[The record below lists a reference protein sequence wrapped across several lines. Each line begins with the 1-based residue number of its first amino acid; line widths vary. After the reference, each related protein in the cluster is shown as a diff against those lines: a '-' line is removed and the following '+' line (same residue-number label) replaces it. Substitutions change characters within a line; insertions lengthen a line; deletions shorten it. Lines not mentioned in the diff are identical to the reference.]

1 MSDFITI
8 ENLYERC
15 DVLIDANTNQS
26 YYIQM
31 YDEPVLESDNAL
43 IIYQFADKQDF
54 VEITD
59 EGYVIID
66 GYTYIACNY
75 QCVSKEGL
83 INE

>member
-1 MSDFITI
+1 MSHFITI
-8 ENLYERC
+8 ENLYGRC

-31 YDEPVLESDNAL
+31 YDEPVLESDNDL

-59 EGYVIID
+59 EGYVIIA
-66 GYTYIACNY
+66 GYAYIACNY
-75 QCVSKEGL
+75 QCVSKERL

>member
-15 DVLIDANTNQS
+15 DVLIDTNQS

-31 YDEPVLESDNAL
+31 YDEPVLESDNDL
-43 IIYQFADKQDF
+43 IIYQFADEQDF

-59 EGYVIID
+59 EGYVII
-66 GYTYIACNY
+66 GGHTYIACNY
-75 QCVSKEGL
+75 QCVSKERL

>member
-31 YDEPVLESDNAL
+31 YDEPVLESDNDL
-43 IIYQFADKQDF
+43 IIYQFADEQDF

-59 EGYVIID
+59 EGYVIICEHT
-66 GYTYIACNY
+66 YTAYNY
-75 QCVSKEGL
+75 QCVSKERL

>member
-1 MSDFITI
+1 MPDFITI

-31 YDEPVLESDNAL
+31 YDEPVLESDNDL
-43 IIYQFADKQDF
+43 IIYQFVDKQDF
-54 VEITD
+54 IEITD
-59 EGYVIID
+59 EGYVII
-66 GYTYIACNY
+66 GEYTYIAFNY
-75 QCVSKEGL
+75 QCVSKERL

>member
-31 YDEPVLESDNAL
+31 YDEPVLESDNDL

-59 EGYVIID
+59 EGYVII
-66 GYTYIACNY
+66 GGHTYIACNY

>member
-15 DVLIDANTNQS
+15 DVLIDTNTNQS

-31 YDEPVLESDNAL
+31 YDEPVLESDNDL
-43 IIYQFADKQDF
+43 ILLRKKKASLF